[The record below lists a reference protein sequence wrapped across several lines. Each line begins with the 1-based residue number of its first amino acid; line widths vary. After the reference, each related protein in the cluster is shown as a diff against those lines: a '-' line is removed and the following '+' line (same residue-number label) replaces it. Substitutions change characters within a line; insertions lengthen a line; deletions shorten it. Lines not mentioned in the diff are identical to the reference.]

1 MQGAGRASEAWA
13 WEYRGKYQDGSASS
27 WPKEDAVKGRFSLL
41 HLDVFHALW
50 EDFHETG
57 VTPRPPGAT
66 RGEREVA
73 KREAA
78 LQEFPLNKEVGRE
91 LQDNDG
97 NIILTLGNR
106 LLRPALAGG
115 VHRRS
120 LTRGLLSYFVGEM
133 LPMDD
138 KLLVGEDQDGE
149 KLRME
154 DDETFA
160 PRQGGKSTWTHVKI
174 SGTKEWHTATD
185 APASAA
191 GATDVGDMYG
201 EGESSTHGGG
211 HLTAGSVDLSTGA
224 SSERNLFRMTDSL
237 ADKTFSFAPAETP
250 PLSPSA
256 AGGGS
261 GNGGDG
267 PRFQRKLRS
276 ASDSHG
282 QQASLGVGGGG
293 GGGNGEDAKGQM
305 VPRVGPK
312 SISQRQFFRPVSMSS
327 AVFTES
333 PIPGILRRRLAGK
346 LHHGLSQA
354 EFAVRRDG
362 KLLLATVGL
371 PARGKTYIAQSI
383 KRHMDWFG
391 LRTEIFNAG
400 NYRRKFPEGRHASSD
415 LFDPMNAEGAK
426 LRQRCAEMA
435 LNDAL
440 DILASEEQGVYIAV
454 LDATN
459 TTRERRAWIREKV
472 EAHEGHV
479 KLVCLETVLTDDK
492 KVWDNVKDA
501 KLKSPDYKGMTA
513 EEAMEDFFKRIE
525 QYKSVYEPCHREE
538 GIPFIRL
545 TNAGE
550 EVLGFKTQGFLCARI
565 MQLVD
570 SLRLSLRPILLT
582 RCGECEFEAQGR
594 IGGDSRLTPVGH
606 LYAEALARGL
616 LQGRKRYGILP
627 VVWTS
632 TRLRARQTVI
642 GLQTA
647 VNDANEEAVAEG
659 GEGEDGGGYKGDG
672 GAGGRSGS
680 LGDLDVLEVSALDEI
695 DAGEL
700 EGMHADD
707 FAKHYPEHHKKR
719 VADKLNV
726 KFPDGE
732 NYRDVFARLE
742 SLLLEMVAEPQP
754 VVVVAHLGVLR
765 VIYGYLKG
773 VEPAQC
779 PHLKIPMH
787 CVLQLNPKG
796 YGYEEWRHYPL
807 MDSKSVDDQPV
818 RRATS

>member
-1 MQGAGRASEAWA
+1 MQSDEVFQ
-13 WEYRGKYQDGSASS
+13 EEDG
-27 WPKEDAVKGRFSLL
+27 
-41 HLDVFHALW
+41 
-50 EDFHETG
+50 
-57 VTPRPPGAT
+57 
-66 RGEREVA
+66 
-73 KREAA
+73 
-78 LQEFPLNKEVGRE
+78 
-91 LQDNDG
+91 
-97 NIILTLGNR
+97 
-106 LLRPALAGG
+106 
-115 VHRRS
+115 
-120 LTRGLLSYFVGEM
+120 
-133 LPMDD
+133 D
-138 KLLVGEDQDGE
+138 K
-149 KLRME
+149 
-154 DDETFA
+154 FA
-160 PRQGGKSTWTHVKI
+160 PRQGGHSTWTHVKI
-174 SGTKEWHTATD
+174 SGTKEWHTAD
-185 APASAA
+185 PSSASAA
-191 GATDVGDMYG
+191 AAAGAARPVLDPFGDETDKSPRADWPN
-201 EGESSTHGGG
+201 SSG
-211 HLTAGSVDLSTGA
+211 LSD
-224 SSERNLFRMTDSL
+224 RNLFRMTDSL

-250 PLSPSA
+250 PMSPCAPGAGWSGSG
-256 AGGGS
+256 AGGG
-261 GNGGDG
+261 GFD
-267 PRFQRKLRS
+267 RRLRS
-276 ASDSHG
+276 ASDSGG
-282 QQASLGVGGGG
+282 QHLSARAGRGSGLEAEGRGRSGRGRNGGEDGSDEVDAALVEGGGIPPPPRLTNASSLSGSQRRQFSRPASL
-293 GGGNGEDAKGQM
+293 
-305 VPRVGPK
+305 
-312 SISQRQFFRPVSMSS
+312 SS
-327 AVFTES
+327 SVFKES
-333 PIPGILRRRLAGK
+333 PIPGILRRRLAGQVS
-346 LHHGLSQA
+346 HGLSQA

-400 NYRRKFPEGRHASSD
+400 NYRRKIPEGRNASAE

-426 LRQRCAEMA
+426 LRQKCAELA

-440 DILASEEQGVYIAV
+440 DSLASEEQGVYIAV

-459 TTRERRAWIREKV
+459 TTRARRSWIRDKV

-479 KLVCLETVLTDDK
+479 KLVCVETVLTDEK
-492 KVWDNVKDA
+492 KVWDNVKEA
-501 KLKSPDYKGMTA
+501 KLKSPDYEGMTP
-513 EEAMEDFFKRIE
+513 EEAMDDFFKRIAA
-525 QYKSVYEPCHREE
+525 YKSVYEPCDQAE

-565 MQLVD
+565 MQLID
-570 SLRLSLRPILLT
+570 SLRLSLKPILLT

-616 LQGRKRYGILP
+616 MQGRKRYGLLP

-647 VNDANEEAVAEG
+647 VNDANEEEEQGANG
-659 GEGEDGGGYKGDG
+659 KGEEERRGTGGGAA
-672 GAGGRSGS
+672 AGGGRRSGS
-680 LGDLDVLEVSALDEI
+680 RGDLDVLEVSALDEI
-695 DAGEL
+695 DAGAL
-700 EGMHADD
+700 EGRFADD
-707 FAKHYPEHHKKR
+707 FVKYYPEHHKKR

-754 VVVVAHLGVLR
+754 VVVVAHLAVLR

-773 VEPAQC
+773 VEPAEC

-807 MDSKSVDDQPV
+807 MKEKMSAESDVDQEEST
-818 RRATS
+818 RRVTS